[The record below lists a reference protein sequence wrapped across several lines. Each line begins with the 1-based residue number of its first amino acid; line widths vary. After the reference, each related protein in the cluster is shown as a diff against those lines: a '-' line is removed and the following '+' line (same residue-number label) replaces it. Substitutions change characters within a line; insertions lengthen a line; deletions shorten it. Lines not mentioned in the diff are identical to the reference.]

1 MGGGGDEVWCGMAGL
16 GGRNWIWGFV
26 VGEGRV
32 PMRVEVIV

>member
-1 MGGGGDEVWCGMAGL
+1 MVWDGRPRGAELDL
-16 GGRNWIWGFV
+16 GVSV